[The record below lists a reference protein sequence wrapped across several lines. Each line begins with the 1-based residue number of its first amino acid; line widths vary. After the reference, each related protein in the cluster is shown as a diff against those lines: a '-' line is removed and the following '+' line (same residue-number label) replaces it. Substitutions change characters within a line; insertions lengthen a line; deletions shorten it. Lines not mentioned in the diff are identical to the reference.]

1 MTNQEIKNQILE
13 GALKDVPFDGW
24 SWDVVL
30 AAAKKSEHEANMAH
44 AVFPNKL
51 QDVLIYFSEWV
62 DQQMVEKLQEINIDD
77 MRIRDR
83 VHQGV
88 MTRFEVLEP
97 HKEAVRSALSYWM
110 IPTRKI
116 TAGKL
121 MWQAADHIWIWAG
134 DTATDYNHYTK
145 RGLLSGILAS
155 TAYIW
160 LNDESENY
168 EKTKAF
174 LDRRIN
180 NVLKIGK
187 AAGSVLQY
195 VPFLKKGK
203 A

>member
-1 MTNQEIKNQILE
+1 MINQGIKNKILE
-13 GALKDVPFDGW
+13 EALKDVPFDGW
-24 SWDVVL
+24 SWDVILEV
-30 AAAKKSEHEANMAH
+30 AKKSGYEANMAY

-62 DQQMVEKLQEINIDD
+62 DQQMVEKLQEVNTDD

-83 VHQGV
+83 IHQGV

-116 TAGKL
+116 RAGKL

-155 TAYIW
+155 TAYVW
-160 LNDESENY
+160 LNDESDDK
-168 EKTKAF
+168 EKTTAF
-174 LDRRIN
+174 LERRID
-180 NVLKIGK
+180 NVLKFGK
-187 AAGSVLQY
+187 TAGSILQY
-195 VPFLKKGK
+195 VPFLNRGT